1 MKSRH
6 DFPDLNTKT
15 PDGIKP
21 GGKPYKVL
29 VVDNKDFQRKQLVQ
43 VLESERYKVVAQATN
58 GQEAL
63 DLYEEHKKDLDLITT
78 TLDMPVLDGYAFL
91 YDLMKRDPKV
101 KIAFISEDTTKGVI
115 EDLLKMGAADF
126 ILKPIERVRILDRIR
141 LVLKK

>member
-6 DFPDLNTKT
+6 DFPDVNTKT

-43 VLESERYKVVAQATN
+43 VLESEKYKVVAQATN

-63 DLYEEHKKDLDLITT
+63 DLYNQHEKDLDLITT
-78 TLDMPVLDGYAFL
+78 SLDMPVVDGYAFMFE
-91 YDLMKRDPKV
+91 LMKKKPKV
-101 KIAFISEDTTKGVI
+101 KIAFISDDTTKGVI
-115 EDLLKMGAADF
+115 EDLLKMGASDF

-141 LVLKK
+141 LVMKK

>member
-6 DFPDLNTKT
+6 DFPDLNVKT
-15 PDGIKP
+15 PNGIKP

-29 VVDNKDFQRKQLVQ
+29 VVESKEFQRKQLVQ
-43 VLESERYKVVAQATN
+43 MLESERYKVVAVANN

-78 TLDMPVLDGYAFL
+78 TLDMPILDGYAFL
-91 YDLMKRDPKV
+91 YEIMKTSPKV

-115 EDLLKMGAADF
+115 EDLLRMGAADF
-126 ILKPIERVRILDRIR
+126 ILKPMERVRILDRIKQVMR
-141 LVLKK
+141 K

>member
-1 MKSRH
+1 MRSRH
-6 DFPDLNTKT
+6 DFPDLNVKA

-21 GGKPYKVL
+21 GGKSYKVI
-29 VVDNKDFQRKQLVQ
+29 VVENKDFQRKQIVQ
-43 VLESERYKVVAQATN
+43 ILESEKYNVVAQASN

-63 DLYEEHKKDLDLITT
+63 ELYEEYKKDLDLITT

-91 YDLMKRDPKV
+91 YELAKKNPKT

-126 ILKPIERVRILDRIR
+126 ILKPINRLTILNRIKQILHQ
-141 LVLKK
+141 

>member
-1 MKSRH
+1 MKSRY
-6 DFPDLNTKT
+6 DFPDLNVKT
-15 PDGIKP
+15 PNGIKP
-21 GGKPYKVL
+21 NGKPYKVL
-29 VVDNKDFQRKQLVQ
+29 VVENKEFQRKQLVQ
-43 VLESERYKVVAQATN
+43 MLESERYKVVAIANN

-91 YDLMKRDPKV
+91 YELMKKDPKV

-126 ILKPIERVRILDRIR
+126 ILKPMDRVRILDR
-141 LVLKK
+141 LKQVMRK